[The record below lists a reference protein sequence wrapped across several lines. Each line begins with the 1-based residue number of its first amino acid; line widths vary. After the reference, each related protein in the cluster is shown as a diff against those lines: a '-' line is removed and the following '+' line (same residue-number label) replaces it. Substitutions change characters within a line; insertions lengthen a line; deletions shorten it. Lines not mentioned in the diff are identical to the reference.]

1 MSGLEVCDDF
11 ELGPGDL
18 LFLPQGAVHSARATE
33 AEGSTHLTLGLAGT
47 RAAVCDEQAPAG
59 DLMAEFRRQLD
70 EGDLGLCDISST
82 GCPPNTYSSSGYY
95 AGKDC
100 QDWPYLCGGGCDNGC
115 DDSHSGCDDECD
127 SCCTCTNCEDCPGG
141 RYSSGSAT
149 GCAACPQG
157 TYTFG
162 GEDCTSC
169 PAGYYG
175 ASSGLDANAGAFVA
189 LGAGRVC
196 ADWTEFAAYCPSDAG
211 ACRPEGYVWDG
222 GYVATGIFTRVAG
235 YWESWSS
242 FERYCPD
249 VSGGC
254 GYGYDTDNALGLPAS
269 VSLEGCQDQC
279 MEAGC
284 DAIYWSQGHGC
295 GNYFGGH
302 LQGDDDSAGQ
312 VEYYEFS
319 TTDAG
324 DSLEACQDLCTSE
337 QCDGIYFDADDS
349 TGYGCGLYF
358 GCAPSNGNAQ
368 GMDYYYWS
376 HGCSECAS
384 GRYSSVDGAT
394 GCKSC
399 PSGTYAEAG
408 RSTCTTCAAGSYAG
422 SGASNCTACPTGY
435 VSTGETGAIS
445 LETACTLCE
454 AGTYDAGTEC
464 VTCPA
469 GTYSGDAAT
478 ECTDCPAG
486 RYSGHDGATGC
497 AACPGGTYQD
507 AAGATDCVDCA
518 ADNDDGEPGHYSTYS
533 DGAASQGECVCETGW
548 AGELCTV
555 TSCSTVAT
563 ISLGH
568 MLLMANPLTRA
579 YIGTTAAVDDT
590 VTVTNDVRSALQEW
604 DLDSNNILT
613 YAEVTA
619 CLATYHVNVTNLDD
633 TNNYVWSVP
642 VPEPI
647 VASTDDC
654 DTADSLYTVSIVQA
668 TGAISDTDDF
678 KIRAFGNNDV
688 KLSYSCEV
696 WDDDTGTASATFPTS
711 YGLRK
716 IFFLVK
722 SDDVDDA
729 AITITVSQPS
739 GMSSTWDATLS
750 QDDNDDYFS
759 YTIETDQKEYYTND
773 DDDSTVLITSMVT
786 SAMASLQMSQTY
798 YWGGSTFI
806 DSYAASFPSTSDS
819 SDVCGASLDTPVDVT
834 WAYTEDAYPDP
845 DDDAGSI
852 VYRQCGYLNGIEM
865 DDDSFPSDY
874 VDASTGRSYTIS
886 DGLSIAQID
895 TKRIYCIYTEY
906 DGDGDDDA
914 DAALTSIICMVGLRV
929 LGAPLDILPD
939 MGNGAAGF
947 NGVTLTWL
955 DTYNSEGEFNVY
967 RRSQGTSASSNTQ
980 VADVLVPSSKCGAT
994 VAPLTFTDTKTGY
1007 TPGARVVY
1015 TVVANPNWADQDTD
1029 MTNFTGTTVYTVPW
1043 LSLFTVSVVTSSG
1056 AGTPVPDVYVSV
1068 SHMLD
1073 STTMDP
1079 SYDPVV
1085 YGYTDVNGDYSPL
1098 IRIVD
1103 ETWSA
1108 SKQYFN
1114 VTCSLVDPVLGPHVF
1129 NPSWQA
1135 VTSTHVYGGNAN
1147 IKDETSVSVRGYLRS
1162 GGGTDS
1168 SNPDRNF
1175 DKYWGDC
1182 GDQILPSWEPE
1193 ATAGQCY
1200 CALPSGQT
1208 IYMLRESGSTDS
1220 YSTDDLGYFEFA
1232 PMIGELV
1239 TVYFEG
1245 YAGSDNNTAIDFK
1258 VSTDVDDDDAVV
1270 QTKVAAPSITFTTDG
1285 DANVDFVTSTWM
1297 YITISLLGGA
1307 AGQEFITGQGFSV
1320 TADSCGFEKE
1330 LVTYMGLDTVKVF
1343 PLESYTVTMYESED
1357 LDGETL
1363 ENCEDYSYDDIVSN
1377 DDDSV
1382 DVNPCRVPIPGFSG
1396 SDRLPCAV
1404 SEAGSSNNRID
1415 QWFNDLYLNELT
1427 GVDMSNGD
1435 VQENFTYTAPICLSF
1450 VELLPLVS
1458 GELTPIEYESTDDER
1473 DATTEPY
1480 NNCGSTGACFSEYP
1494 DYNELLLLD
1503 APAATI
1509 SDDNEYGG
1517 PTCINSTSI
1526 FVKEEDNLVL
1536 SFKLVERYP
1545 GAVCAWPWQYSEYAS
1560 VDGDDDDYQNTCGS
1574 DGAPVSLTDDN
1585 VYVEAA
1591 PTNGDGFDIDITLN
1605 DRISGLTTTIS
1616 DEYDLTVDYTSM
1628 YDGFGYVYEL
1638 TPAALNVFSPYTL
1651 QFSLAFSREFDGSE
1665 VDFDRVMAVLGTAPD
1680 NVPRL
1685 YAATTDP
1692 TLIFAVIRDPPGGT
1706 SSVSMEE
1713 GSTLGVSMS
1722 IAGLHAGAYGYAEE
1736 LSAKMGI
1743 NTEEKIMIAPL
1754 GIGTSTTG
1762 DKIELKA
1769 GIKGEQDSTV
1779 TTVTRENTKSFEFE
1793 FEFTTGISTSG
1804 DPFEAG
1810 QPSDLI
1816 VGGGANLRILSAT
1829 QVYAYLSDKSEAATA
1844 YNDDPTEGPQYCVVT
1859 QNTYEWFPET
1869 VTTYVLSAS
1878 QIEQQMTRLAKQKT
1892 DADCSDSTSWYASGN
1907 PSEDCD
1913 YVAEYASND
1922 DTAQSR
1928 CQLTDDTGVNASSAC
1943 PIACD
1948 TCPSTS
1954 LSAAELEEIQQAIDN
1969 WQTVLKN
1976 YRATSDRDEVATLQT
1991 HINSI
1996 LSSISS
2002 TFTTFL
2008 SDSDT
2013 TSTFTDFLNTGQ
2025 LYLESVRVV
2034 GGITPLYSYVQMLTQ
2049 AEYLGA
2055 VLIDTKA
2062 NCESGSLYGDETCD
2076 VYSKMQSSLEMVNN
2090 LLGICDDFDMVTLPS
2105 FTAFCS
2111 VPENNGD
2118 DLLPNYMLDTVGD
2131 GTRYITFGAGA
2142 EIEMEYAFTQTSTL
2156 EQVVGYAAEAEFS
2169 ASLFAESKLNI
2180 VGAETEEEMALTTK
2194 GSVAVELGRSGEKSQ
2209 ARSHAVSIS
2218 LGDEETGDVFA
2229 VKIETDTV
2237 YGTPIFTTIGGEST
2251 YGFEV
2256 QEGATSCEGQVPGDA
2271 IYFGI
2276 ILQNTMEIDQV
2287 TADYPVNFNLQVDQ
2301 VYAPWNAGKDY
2312 YDADNDGCGSDGYH
2326 LGLDITVMDGSG
2338 RGAGDLAQFANGIEF
2353 GQWEYILKIEHGPD
2367 TACDDYTG
2375 ITISIYT
2382 SCAADSCTQY
2392 QEQLNDDGSITVL
2405 HPVWHNSTYC
2415 DGSDDEDCENN
2426 AWDEDYEPFGCYYS
2440 PSFSIPNFGWDRC
2453 SSELGLED
2461 DDTWVASDSGDTC
2474 TQVGENKDSLCGVDG
2489 TSDADD
2495 FDDDE
2500 IVPAYD
2506 ACVKACCDYVPAL
2519 DTQTRRRRRRSLAA
2533 LADDAKMRKW
2543 LRRDARAA
2551 PAAIRETSTTTI
2563 IHESR
2568 RDVVATAAAAVV
2580 LVASL
2585 AFVYVSQRKQTAT
2598 LAKLE
2603 QRLDQI
2609 LKLQGRDGAP
2619 RAASERRR
2627 AATREPDAPRAPTKS
2642 PTPPSRHRQYS
2653 PHWNITDPQSL
2664 ATSERRGM
2672 LAYTRSRVLDIIAV
2686 APYVLDGVHALF
2698 RSGTARAAPVDF
2710 ERLRQSL
2717 YTHARA
2723 VETSSAYYV
2732 YAGLEDGTFAGYE
2745 VARGA
2750 VAYSLLHGGACP
2762 WNYSAACGGAADDPC
2777 AEGYPPAAR
2786 CFRTY
2791 ATDNHTGVPLCDPA
2805 NATPASGATPQL
2817 RPQDGCWF
2825 DNHASDD
2832 AYDPRARPW
2841 YEAGGDAFDATGA
2854 TTQFWSDPYLFST
2867 GVVGVTAG
2875 RALVSSSD
2883 GAFVGVGAVDV
2894 SFDAIHAALAAYAI
2908 DEGALVFVTD
2918 AAGKLVEASDLFGAG
2933 PYEIMA
2939 RDSSDPGGGG
2949 ATAAAQVDD
2958 HPYMLLRVN
2967 VDDAF
2972 GFSWNATAVHN
2983 VYCPDGQGLD
2993 MDALKRGPAASPLLT
3008 VTPREKDARRC
3019 ASCEPPTW
3027 SVGDAL
3033 HCDSC
3038 TRDYFLDASGSC
3050 EKCHHVKGV
3059 EPCDAEGVT
3068 VETLALRSGYWRSS
3082 TDSLR
3087 TAACDF
3093 VDDCPGG
3100 RGGGDGL
3107 CAGESRG
3114 PKCALCGAGFVAAGS
3129 PDGESLGCEPCGGAE
3144 GWRREVLVLAAAAG
3158 LVLVLAAVAL
3168 RRRAGRE
3175 AAAAFLD
3182 HLDSHDG
3189 DPSALVEDDAEDA
3202 VEASSV
3208 AWLWNAVRPKIKCAI
3223 ILFQLLGDMEFVLD
3237 VPFPPLYSKVW
3248 NALGKVVNID
3258 LVEAV
3263 PLGCSFGWG
3272 FGTRLVVTTLWP
3284 LGAVA
3289 GVWLALGRRR
3299 ETRGKATHA
3308 SIAILYVVFPS
3319 ASQLLFQSFV
3329 CENFDYPHS
3338 DAFARVLVLDYAVS
3352 CRSPRY
3358 HAIRFYAALFCAVY
3372 PAVPLFF
3379 FALLWRHRDRLNPYL
3394 DFAAFVDLATPTG
3407 GGGLKALAA
3416 SDDAAA
3422 RESRAFLRELDEAV
3436 PRAKQRVRDGFLEI
3450 APYSLLYRECVLSSR
3465 RGAAIIVTL
3474 VYIVA
3479 LARRVDMSDE
3489 PRFSREVYRGLLFL
3503 CGVVLPLALI
3513 ALIVARVARRAAA
3526 EGDEVEARDA
3536 PAERDAP
3543 ERPRSPLELEA
3554 AEREPPPGDDGDD
3567 GLYPET
3573 TIAFEDITF
3582 PEALANA
3589 PAMGINGFL
3598 CCAQA

>member
-1 MSGLEVCDDF
+1 MIGRSVRRSSSSRRRSRAARSATPEHLNAAQVHAVAKHGTCATYDASEMSGLEVCDDF

-211 ACRPEGYVWDG
+211 ACRPEGYVWGG

-464 VTCPA
+464 
-469 GTYSGDAAT
+469 
-478 ECTDCPAG
+478 
-486 RYSGHDGATGC
+486 
-497 AACPGGTYQD
+497 D

-568 MLLMANPLTRA
+568 MLLMANPLTR
-579 YIGTTAAVDDT
+579 
-590 VTVTNDVRSALQEW
+590 EW

-633 TNNYVWSVP
+633 ANNYVWSVP

-722 SDDVDDA
+722 SDD
-729 AITITVSQPS
+729 
-739 GMSSTWDATLS
+739 
-750 QDDNDDYFS
+750 DDNDDYFS

-852 VYRQCGYLNGIEM
+852 VYRQCGYLNGVEM

-914 DAALTSIICMVGLRV
+914 DAALT
-929 LGAPLDILPD
+929 
-939 MGNGAAGF
+939 
-947 NGVTLTWL
+947 
-955 DTYNSEGEFNVY
+955 EGEFNVY

-1056 AGTPVPDVYVSV
+1056 AGTPVPDVVSV

-1162 GGGTDS
+1162 S
-1168 SNPDRNF
+1168 
-1175 DKYWGDC
+1175 
-1182 GDQILPSWEPE
+1182 SWEPE

-1665 VDFDRVMAVLGTAPD
+1665 VDFDRVMA
-1680 NVPRL
+1680 
-1685 YAATTDP
+1685 
-1692 TLIFAVIRDPPGGT
+1692 
-1706 SSVSMEE
+1706 E

-1779 TTVTRENTKSFEFE
+1779 TT
-1793 FEFTTGISTSG
+1793 
-1804 DPFEAG
+1804 
-1810 QPSDLI
+1810 
-1816 VGGGANLRILSAT
+1816 
-1829 QVYAYLSDKSEAATA
+1829 VYAYLSDKSEAATA

-2461 DDTWVASDSGDTC
+2461 DDT
-2474 TQVGENKDSLCGVDG
+2474 
-2489 TSDADD
+2489 DADD

-2543 LRRDARAA
+2543 LKRDARAA

-2568 RDVVATAAAAVV
+2568 REHVVATAAAAVV

-2619 RAASERRR
+2619 
-2627 AATREPDAPRAPTKS
+2627 P
-2642 PTPPSRHRQYS
+2642 
-2653 PHWNITDPQSL
+2653 
-2664 ATSERRGM
+2664 
-2672 LAYTRSRVLDIIAV
+2672 
-2686 APYVLDGVHALF
+2686 
-2698 RSGTARAAPVDF
+2698 
-2710 ERLRQSL
+2710 
-2717 YTHARA
+2717 
-2723 VETSSAYYV
+2723 
-2732 YAGLEDGTFAGYE
+2732 
-2745 VARGA
+2745 
-2750 VAYSLLHGGACP
+2750 
-2762 WNYSAACGGAADDPC
+2762 
-2777 AEGYPPAAR
+2777 
-2786 CFRTY
+2786 
-2791 ATDNHTGVPLCDPA
+2791 
-2805 NATPASGATPQL
+2805 
-2817 RPQDGCWF
+2817 
-2825 DNHASDD
+2825 
-2832 AYDPRARPW
+2832 
-2841 YEAGGDAFDATGA
+2841 
-2854 TTQFWSDPYLFST
+2854 
-2867 GVVGVTAG
+2867 
-2875 RALVSSSD
+2875 
-2883 GAFVGVGAVDV
+2883 
-2894 SFDAIHAALAAYAI
+2894 
-2908 DEGALVFVTD
+2908 
-2918 AAGKLVEASDLFGAG
+2918 
-2933 PYEIMA
+2933 
-2939 RDSSDPGGGG
+2939 
-2949 ATAAAQVDD
+2949 
-2958 HPYMLLRVN
+2958 
-2967 VDDAF
+2967 
-2972 GFSWNATAVHN
+2972 
-2983 VYCPDGQGLD
+2983 
-2993 MDALKRGPAASPLLT
+2993 
-3008 VTPREKDARRC
+3008 
-3019 ASCEPPTW
+3019 
-3027 SVGDAL
+3027 
-3033 HCDSC
+3033 
-3038 TRDYFLDASGSC
+3038 
-3050 EKCHHVKGV
+3050 
-3059 EPCDAEGVT
+3059 
-3068 VETLALRSGYWRSS
+3068 
-3082 TDSLR
+3082 
-3087 TAACDF
+3087 
-3093 VDDCPGG
+3093 
-3100 RGGGDGL
+3100 
-3107 CAGESRG
+3107 
-3114 PKCALCGAGFVAAGS
+3114 
-3129 PDGESLGCEPCGGAE
+3129 
-3144 GWRREVLVLAAAAG
+3144 
-3158 LVLVLAAVAL
+3158 
-3168 RRRAGRE
+3168 
-3175 AAAAFLD
+3175 
-3182 HLDSHDG
+3182 
-3189 DPSALVEDDAEDA
+3189 
-3202 VEASSV
+3202 
-3208 AWLWNAVRPKIKCAI
+3208 
-3223 ILFQLLGDMEFVLD
+3223 
-3237 VPFPPLYSKVW
+3237 
-3248 NALGKVVNID
+3248 
-3258 LVEAV
+3258 
-3263 PLGCSFGWG
+3263 
-3272 FGTRLVVTTLWP
+3272 
-3284 LGAVA
+3284 
-3289 GVWLALGRRR
+3289 
-3299 ETRGKATHA
+3299 
-3308 SIAILYVVFPS
+3308 
-3319 ASQLLFQSFV
+3319 
-3329 CENFDYPHS
+3329 
-3338 DAFARVLVLDYAVS
+3338 
-3352 CRSPRY
+3352 
-3358 HAIRFYAALFCAVY
+3358 
-3372 PAVPLFF
+3372 
-3379 FALLWRHRDRLNPYL
+3379 
-3394 DFAAFVDLATPTG
+3394 
-3407 GGGLKALAA
+3407 
-3416 SDDAAA
+3416 
-3422 RESRAFLRELDEAV
+3422 
-3436 PRAKQRVRDGFLEI
+3436 
-3450 APYSLLYRECVLSSR
+3450 
-3465 RGAAIIVTL
+3465 
-3474 VYIVA
+3474 
-3479 LARRVDMSDE
+3479 
-3489 PRFSREVYRGLLFL
+3489 RGL
-3503 CGVVLPLALI
+3503 
-3513 ALIVARVARRAAA
+3513 
-3526 EGDEVEARDA
+3526 
-3536 PAERDAP
+3536 
-3543 ERPRSPLELEA
+3543 
-3554 AEREPPPGDDGDD
+3554 
-3567 GLYPET
+3567 
-3573 TIAFEDITF
+3573 
-3582 PEALANA
+3582 
-3589 PAMGINGFL
+3589 
-3598 CCAQA
+3598 

>member
-1 MSGLEVCDDF
+1 MARAALALLLALPVSSGFQFDRLDPEVVATLQHEDLSTAWGSDIGPNATWFAAHVARREVFLARGGGAYAPDELATLRSALLAPFPVASDAREERMSVVARLEYLFGVDASERAATAAVERLFPKPVFDLDRGDTAHVYVSAPGAAALANHTDLNDVVVFQIAGAKAWHVCTPAPAAGRAGPDVHAVAKHGTCATYDASEMSGLEVCDDF

-100 QDWPYLCGGGCDNGC
+100 QDWPYLCGGSCDNGC

-211 ACRPEGYVWDG
+211 ACRPEGYVWGG

-384 GRYSSVDGAT
+384 GRYSSL
-394 GCKSC
+394 
-399 PSGTYAEAG
+399 
-408 RSTCTTCAAGSYAG
+408 RRG

-555 TSCSTVAT
+555 TSCST
-563 ISLGH
+563 
-568 MLLMANPLTRA
+568 
-579 YIGTTAAVDDT
+579 
-590 VTVTNDVRSALQEW
+590 EW

-678 KIRAFGNNDV
+678 KIRAFRNNDV

-729 AITITVSQPS
+729 AITIT
-739 GMSSTWDATLS
+739 
-750 QDDNDDYFS
+750 
-759 YTIETDQKEYYTND
+759 KEYYTND

-798 YWGGSTFI
+798 YWGGAPSSTPTL
-806 DSYAASFPSTSDS
+806 ASFPSTSDS

-1114 VTCSLVDPVLGPHVF
+1114 
-1129 NPSWQA
+1129 A
-1135 VTSTHVYGGNAN
+1135 VTSTHVHGGNAN

-1297 YITISLLGGA
+1297 SITISLLGGA

-1343 PLESYTVTMYESED
+1343 PLESYTVT
-1357 LDGETL
+1357 
-1363 ENCEDYSYDDIVSN
+1363 I
-1377 DDDSV
+1377 
-1382 DVNPCRVPIPGFSG
+1382 
-1396 SDRLPCAV
+1396 DRLPCAV

-1517 PTCINSTSI
+1517 PTCINSAPI

-1574 DGAPVSLTDDN
+1574 DGAPASLTDDN

-1628 YDGFGYVYEL
+1628 YDGFA
-1638 TPAALNVFSPYTL
+1638 T
-1651 QFSLAFSREFDGSE
+1651 LAFSREFDGSE

-2062 NCESGSLYGDETCD
+2062 NCESGSLYGDG
-2076 VYSKMQSSLEMVNN
+2076 V
-2090 LLGICDDFDMVTLPS
+2090 
-2105 FTAFCS
+2105 
-2111 VPENNGD
+2111 
-2118 DLLPNYMLDTVGD
+2118 
-2131 GTRYITFGAGA
+2131 R
-2142 EIEMEYAFTQTSTL
+2142 
-2156 EQVVGYAAEAEFS
+2156 
-2169 ASLFAESKLNI
+2169 
-2180 VGAETEEEMALTTK
+2180 
-2194 GSVAVELGRSGEKSQ
+2194 R
-2209 ARSHAVSIS
+2209 
-2218 LGDEETGDVFA
+2218 
-2229 VKIETDTV
+2229 
-2237 YGTPIFTTIGGEST
+2237 
-2251 YGFEV
+2251 
-2256 QEGATSCEGQVPGDA
+2256 
-2271 IYFGI
+2271 
-2276 ILQNTMEIDQV
+2276 LQQ
-2287 TADYPVNFNLQVDQ
+2287 
-2301 VYAPWNAGKDY
+2301 
-2312 YDADNDGCGSDGYH
+2312 
-2326 LGLDITVMDGSG
+2326 
-2338 RGAGDLAQFANGIEF
+2338 
-2353 GQWEYILKIEHGPD
+2353 
-2367 TACDDYTG
+2367 
-2375 ITISIYT
+2375 
-2382 SCAADSCTQY
+2382 
-2392 QEQLNDDGSITVL
+2392 
-2405 HPVWHNSTYC
+2405 
-2415 DGSDDEDCENN
+2415 
-2426 AWDEDYEPFGCYYS
+2426 
-2440 PSFSIPNFGWDRC
+2440 
-2453 SSELGLED
+2453 
-2461 DDTWVASDSGDTC
+2461 
-2474 TQVGENKDSLCGVDG
+2474 
-2489 TSDADD
+2489 
-2495 FDDDE
+2495 
-2500 IVPAYD
+2500 
-2506 ACVKACCDYVPAL
+2506 
-2519 DTQTRRRRRRSLAA
+2519 
-2533 LADDAKMRKW
+2533 
-2543 LRRDARAA
+2543 
-2551 PAAIRETSTTTI
+2551 
-2563 IHESR
+2563 
-2568 RDVVATAAAAVV
+2568 
-2580 LVASL
+2580 
-2585 AFVYVSQRKQTAT
+2585 
-2598 LAKLE
+2598 
-2603 QRLDQI
+2603 
-2609 LKLQGRDGAP
+2609 
-2619 RAASERRR
+2619 
-2627 AATREPDAPRAPTKS
+2627 
-2642 PTPPSRHRQYS
+2642 
-2653 PHWNITDPQSL
+2653 
-2664 ATSERRGM
+2664 
-2672 LAYTRSRVLDIIAV
+2672 
-2686 APYVLDGVHALF
+2686 
-2698 RSGTARAAPVDF
+2698 
-2710 ERLRQSL
+2710 
-2717 YTHARA
+2717 
-2723 VETSSAYYV
+2723 
-2732 YAGLEDGTFAGYE
+2732 
-2745 VARGA
+2745 
-2750 VAYSLLHGGACP
+2750 
-2762 WNYSAACGGAADDPC
+2762 
-2777 AEGYPPAAR
+2777 
-2786 CFRTY
+2786 
-2791 ATDNHTGVPLCDPA
+2791 
-2805 NATPASGATPQL
+2805 
-2817 RPQDGCWF
+2817 
-2825 DNHASDD
+2825 
-2832 AYDPRARPW
+2832 
-2841 YEAGGDAFDATGA
+2841 
-2854 TTQFWSDPYLFST
+2854 
-2867 GVVGVTAG
+2867 
-2875 RALVSSSD
+2875 
-2883 GAFVGVGAVDV
+2883 
-2894 SFDAIHAALAAYAI
+2894 
-2908 DEGALVFVTD
+2908 
-2918 AAGKLVEASDLFGAG
+2918 
-2933 PYEIMA
+2933 
-2939 RDSSDPGGGG
+2939 
-2949 ATAAAQVDD
+2949 
-2958 HPYMLLRVN
+2958 
-2967 VDDAF
+2967 
-2972 GFSWNATAVHN
+2972 
-2983 VYCPDGQGLD
+2983 
-2993 MDALKRGPAASPLLT
+2993 
-3008 VTPREKDARRC
+3008 
-3019 ASCEPPTW
+3019 
-3027 SVGDAL
+3027 
-3033 HCDSC
+3033 
-3038 TRDYFLDASGSC
+3038 
-3050 EKCHHVKGV
+3050 
-3059 EPCDAEGVT
+3059 
-3068 VETLALRSGYWRSS
+3068 
-3082 TDSLR
+3082 
-3087 TAACDF
+3087 
-3093 VDDCPGG
+3093 
-3100 RGGGDGL
+3100 
-3107 CAGESRG
+3107 
-3114 PKCALCGAGFVAAGS
+3114 
-3129 PDGESLGCEPCGGAE
+3129 
-3144 GWRREVLVLAAAAG
+3144 
-3158 LVLVLAAVAL
+3158 
-3168 RRRAGRE
+3168 
-3175 AAAAFLD
+3175 
-3182 HLDSHDG
+3182 
-3189 DPSALVEDDAEDA
+3189 DA
-3202 VEASSV
+3202 VE
-3208 AWLWNAVRPKIKCAI
+3208 P
-3223 ILFQLLGDMEFVLD
+3223 
-3237 VPFPPLYSKVW
+3237 
-3248 NALGKVVNID
+3248 
-3258 LVEAV
+3258 
-3263 PLGCSFGWG
+3263 
-3272 FGTRLVVTTLWP
+3272 
-3284 LGAVA
+3284 
-3289 GVWLALGRRR
+3289 
-3299 ETRGKATHA
+3299 
-3308 SIAILYVVFPS
+3308 
-3319 ASQLLFQSFV
+3319 
-3329 CENFDYPHS
+3329 
-3338 DAFARVLVLDYAVS
+3338 
-3352 CRSPRY
+3352 
-3358 HAIRFYAALFCAVY
+3358 
-3372 PAVPLFF
+3372 
-3379 FALLWRHRDRLNPYL
+3379 
-3394 DFAAFVDLATPTG
+3394 
-3407 GGGLKALAA
+3407 
-3416 SDDAAA
+3416 
-3422 RESRAFLRELDEAV
+3422 
-3436 PRAKQRVRDGFLEI
+3436 RDG
-3450 APYSLLYRECVLSSR
+3450 
-3465 RGAAIIVTL
+3465 
-3474 VYIVA
+3474 
-3479 LARRVDMSDE
+3479 
-3489 PRFSREVYRGLLFL
+3489 
-3503 CGVVLPLALI
+3503 
-3513 ALIVARVARRAAA
+3513 
-3526 EGDEVEARDA
+3526 
-3536 PAERDAP
+3536 
-3543 ERPRSPLELEA
+3543 
-3554 AEREPPPGDDGDD
+3554 
-3567 GLYPET
+3567 
-3573 TIAFEDITF
+3573 
-3582 PEALANA
+3582 
-3589 PAMGINGFL
+3589 
-3598 CCAQA
+3598 Q

>member
-1 MSGLEVCDDF
+1 MARAALALLLALPVSSGFQFDRLDPEVVATLQHEDLSTAWGSDIGPNATWFAAHVARREVFLARGGGAYAPDELATLRSALLAPFVSDGAPRTRSRARRRRAVRGDAAAAALLAGLGAPEPVASDAREAHVRAVAKHGTCATYDASEMSGLEVCDDF

-189 LGAGRVC
+189 LGAGAC

-211 ACRPEGYVWDG
+211 ACRPEGRRGG

-302 LQGDDDSAGQ
+302 LQGDGDSAGQ

-349 TGYGCGLYF
+349 TGYGCAFIL
-358 GCAPSNGNAQ
+358 AARVERNAQ

-464 VTCPA
+464 VTCP

-486 RYSGHDGATGC
+486 RY
-497 AACPGGTYQD
+497 
-507 AAGATDCVDCA
+507 
-518 ADNDDGEPGHYSTYS
+518 
-533 DGAASQGECVCETGW
+533 W
-548 AGELCTV
+548 A
-555 TSCSTVAT
+555 
-563 ISLGH
+563 
-568 MLLMANPLTRA
+568 
-579 YIGTTAAVDDT
+579 TTA
-590 VTVTNDVRSALQEW
+590 RREW

-619 CLATYHVNVTNLDD
+619 CLAPRQRDEPRRHEQH
-633 TNNYVWSVP
+633 VWSVP

-874 VDASTGRSYTIS
+874 SRRGGS
-886 DGLSIAQID
+886 
-895 TKRIYCIYTEY
+895 
-906 DGDGDDDA
+906 DA

-955 DTYNSEGEFNVY
+955 DTYNSEGEFNVD

-1114 VTCSLVDPVLGPHVF
+1114 
-1129 NPSWQA
+1129 A

-1162 GGGTDS
+1162 S
-1168 SNPDRNF
+1168 
-1175 DKYWGDC
+1175 
-1182 GDQILPSWEPE
+1182 SWEPE

-1285 DANVDFVTSTWM
+1285 TRTWTSSRAPTA
-1297 YITISLLGGA
+1297 SL
-1307 AGQEFITGQGFSV
+1307 
-1320 TADSCGFEKE
+1320 
-1330 LVTYMGLDTVKVF
+1330 
-1343 PLESYTVTMYESED
+1343 
-1357 LDGETL
+1357 
-1363 ENCEDYSYDDIVSN
+1363 
-1377 DDDSV
+1377 
-1382 DVNPCRVPIPGFSG
+1382 R
-1396 SDRLPCAV
+1396 RL
-1404 SEAGSSNNRID
+1404 EAGSSNNRID

-1458 GELTPIEYESTDDER
+1458 GELTPIE
-1473 DATTEPY
+1473 
-1480 NNCGSTGACFSEYP
+1480 
-1494 DYNELLLLD
+1494 
-1503 APAATI
+1503 
-1509 SDDNEYGG
+1509 
-1517 PTCINSTSI
+1517 
-1526 FVKEEDNLVL
+1526 
-1536 SFKLVERYP
+1536 
-1545 GAVCAWPWQYSEYAS
+1545 
-1560 VDGDDDDYQNTCGS
+1560 
-1574 DGAPVSLTDDN
+1574 
-1585 VYVEAA
+1585 
-1591 PTNGDGFDIDITLN
+1591 FDIDITLN

-1616 DEYDLTVDYTSM
+1616 DEYDLTVDYTSI
-1628 YDGFGYVYEL
+1628 
-1638 TPAALNVFSPYTL
+1638 
-1651 QFSLAFSREFDGSE
+1651 LAFSREFDGSE

-1680 NVPRL
+1680 NV
-1685 YAATTDP
+1685 
-1692 TLIFAVIRDPPGGT
+1692 
-1706 SSVSMEE
+1706 
-1713 GSTLGVSMS
+1713 
-1722 IAGLHAGAYGYAEE
+1722 
-1736 LSAKMGI
+1736 
-1743 NTEEKIMIAPL
+1743 
-1754 GIGTSTTG
+1754 
-1762 DKIELKA
+1762 
-1769 GIKGEQDSTV
+1769 
-1779 TTVTRENTKSFEFE
+1779 
-1793 FEFTTGISTSG
+1793 
-1804 DPFEAG
+1804 
-1810 QPSDLI
+1810 
-1816 VGGGANLRILSAT
+1816 
-1829 QVYAYLSDKSEAATA
+1829 YAYLSDKSEAATA
-1844 YNDDPTEGPQYCVVT
+1844 CNDDPTEGPQYCVVT

-1948 TCPSTS
+1948 TCPSAS

-2002 TFTTFL
+2002 TFTTRTARAAR
-2008 SDSDT
+2008 S
-2013 TSTFTDFLNTGQ
+2013 
-2025 LYLESVRVV
+2025 
-2034 GGITPLYSYVQMLTQ
+2034 
-2049 AEYLGA
+2049 
-2055 VLIDTKA
+2055 
-2062 NCESGSLYGDETCD
+2062 GDETCD

-2180 VGAETEEEMALTTK
+2180 VGAETEEEMALTTRAP
-2194 GSVAVELGRSGEKSQ
+2194 SPSSSGGPGEEPGAEPRGVDL
-2209 ARSHAVSIS
+2209 ARRR
-2218 LGDEETGDVFA
+2218 GDGGVFA

-2251 YGFEV
+2251 CPGETATTRRAEEV
-2256 QEGATSCEGQVPGDA
+2256 TIFDIIPTASAAPAPRAAASRDPRRTRWKSTKLPPTTGQFQPPGRP
-2271 IYFGI
+2271 G
-2276 ILQNTMEIDQV
+2276 L
-2287 TADYPVNFNLQVDQ
+2287 
-2301 VYAPWNAGKDY
+2301 APWNAGKDY

-2474 TQVGENKDSLCGVDG
+2474 TQ
-2489 TSDADD
+2489 
-2495 FDDDE
+2495 
-2500 IVPAYD
+2500 
-2506 ACVKACCDYVPAL
+2506 
-2519 DTQTRRRRRRSLAA
+2519 TRRRRRRSLAA

-2543 LRRDARAA
+2543 LKRDARAA

-2568 RDVVATAAAAVV
+2568 REHVVATAAAAVV

-2619 RAASERRR
+2619 
-2627 AATREPDAPRAPTKS
+2627 P
-2642 PTPPSRHRQYS
+2642 
-2653 PHWNITDPQSL
+2653 
-2664 ATSERRGM
+2664 
-2672 LAYTRSRVLDIIAV
+2672 
-2686 APYVLDGVHALF
+2686 
-2698 RSGTARAAPVDF
+2698 
-2710 ERLRQSL
+2710 
-2717 YTHARA
+2717 
-2723 VETSSAYYV
+2723 
-2732 YAGLEDGTFAGYE
+2732 
-2745 VARGA
+2745 
-2750 VAYSLLHGGACP
+2750 
-2762 WNYSAACGGAADDPC
+2762 
-2777 AEGYPPAAR
+2777 
-2786 CFRTY
+2786 
-2791 ATDNHTGVPLCDPA
+2791 
-2805 NATPASGATPQL
+2805 
-2817 RPQDGCWF
+2817 
-2825 DNHASDD
+2825 
-2832 AYDPRARPW
+2832 
-2841 YEAGGDAFDATGA
+2841 
-2854 TTQFWSDPYLFST
+2854 
-2867 GVVGVTAG
+2867 
-2875 RALVSSSD
+2875 
-2883 GAFVGVGAVDV
+2883 
-2894 SFDAIHAALAAYAI
+2894 
-2908 DEGALVFVTD
+2908 
-2918 AAGKLVEASDLFGAG
+2918 
-2933 PYEIMA
+2933 
-2939 RDSSDPGGGG
+2939 
-2949 ATAAAQVDD
+2949 
-2958 HPYMLLRVN
+2958 
-2967 VDDAF
+2967 
-2972 GFSWNATAVHN
+2972 
-2983 VYCPDGQGLD
+2983 
-2993 MDALKRGPAASPLLT
+2993 
-3008 VTPREKDARRC
+3008 
-3019 ASCEPPTW
+3019 
-3027 SVGDAL
+3027 
-3033 HCDSC
+3033 
-3038 TRDYFLDASGSC
+3038 
-3050 EKCHHVKGV
+3050 
-3059 EPCDAEGVT
+3059 
-3068 VETLALRSGYWRSS
+3068 
-3082 TDSLR
+3082 
-3087 TAACDF
+3087 
-3093 VDDCPGG
+3093 
-3100 RGGGDGL
+3100 
-3107 CAGESRG
+3107 
-3114 PKCALCGAGFVAAGS
+3114 
-3129 PDGESLGCEPCGGAE
+3129 
-3144 GWRREVLVLAAAAG
+3144 
-3158 LVLVLAAVAL
+3158 
-3168 RRRAGRE
+3168 
-3175 AAAAFLD
+3175 
-3182 HLDSHDG
+3182 
-3189 DPSALVEDDAEDA
+3189 
-3202 VEASSV
+3202 
-3208 AWLWNAVRPKIKCAI
+3208 
-3223 ILFQLLGDMEFVLD
+3223 
-3237 VPFPPLYSKVW
+3237 
-3248 NALGKVVNID
+3248 
-3258 LVEAV
+3258 
-3263 PLGCSFGWG
+3263 
-3272 FGTRLVVTTLWP
+3272 
-3284 LGAVA
+3284 
-3289 GVWLALGRRR
+3289 
-3299 ETRGKATHA
+3299 
-3308 SIAILYVVFPS
+3308 
-3319 ASQLLFQSFV
+3319 
-3329 CENFDYPHS
+3329 
-3338 DAFARVLVLDYAVS
+3338 
-3352 CRSPRY
+3352 
-3358 HAIRFYAALFCAVY
+3358 
-3372 PAVPLFF
+3372 
-3379 FALLWRHRDRLNPYL
+3379 
-3394 DFAAFVDLATPTG
+3394 
-3407 GGGLKALAA
+3407 
-3416 SDDAAA
+3416 
-3422 RESRAFLRELDEAV
+3422 
-3436 PRAKQRVRDGFLEI
+3436 
-3450 APYSLLYRECVLSSR
+3450 
-3465 RGAAIIVTL
+3465 
-3474 VYIVA
+3474 
-3479 LARRVDMSDE
+3479 
-3489 PRFSREVYRGLLFL
+3489 RGL
-3503 CGVVLPLALI
+3503 
-3513 ALIVARVARRAAA
+3513 
-3526 EGDEVEARDA
+3526 
-3536 PAERDAP
+3536 
-3543 ERPRSPLELEA
+3543 
-3554 AEREPPPGDDGDD
+3554 
-3567 GLYPET
+3567 
-3573 TIAFEDITF
+3573 
-3582 PEALANA
+3582 
-3589 PAMGINGFL
+3589 
-3598 CCAQA
+3598 